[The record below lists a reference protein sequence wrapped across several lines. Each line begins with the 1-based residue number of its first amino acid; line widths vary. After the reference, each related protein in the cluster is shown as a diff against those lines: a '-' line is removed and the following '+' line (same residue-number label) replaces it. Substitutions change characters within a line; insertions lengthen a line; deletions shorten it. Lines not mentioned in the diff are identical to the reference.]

1 MYTFTFIVVTL
12 TCAAESQRTRR
23 VEVEK
28 WLQWARRGLKYEDR
42 QHPPELSFQ
51 DIDGDWIRLTIEQG
65 KVNQYVN
72 HELVVRGLSRFEID
86 QSSRTYIDEH
96 GSGKFMPHED
106 LHTLASMVGMLFRSE
121 SAIEFQDADGDWI
134 QIVVEDG
141 LMNEYV
147 NGELAYYGLTRF
159 EIDEQARTYT
169 DDAGQGEFKAGE
181 DLGKL
186 VHLVSILSHREKE
199 VKFQDGDGDW
209 IRFVIENGQINQYV
223 HDELVHQGL
232 PRFEVDQRTRIYYDD
247 AGQGSFKADE
257 DLPTLSRLIAIL
269 FHSQALQK
277 PLNSPPD
284 APSPEAPDAK
294 TSSHSSAPAP
304 PPPPT
309 AVKPE
314 SSDFYQRLGLGR
326 DASANAV
333 KKAYRK
339 VALLWHPDKNP
350 DKYELA
356 QDMFRKIAEAYDV
369 LSDPDKRAIYDIDGT
384 VF

>member
-1 MYTFTFIVVTL
+1 MYTFTFIVFTL
-12 TCAAESQRTRR
+12 TCAADSQRTRR

-51 DIDGDWIRLTIEQG
+51 DIDGDWIRLAIEHG

-86 QSSRTYIDEH
+86 QSTRTYIDEH

-106 LHTLASMVGMLFRSE
+106 LHTFASMVGMLFRSE

-181 DLGKL
+181 DLGKWCIWFPSCL
-186 VHLVSILSHREKE
+186 IEK
-199 VKFQDGDGDW
+199 
-209 IRFVIENGQINQYV
+209 R
-223 HDELVHQGL
+223 
-232 PRFEVDQRTRIYYDD
+232 R
-247 AGQGSFKADE
+247 
-257 DLPTLSRLIAIL
+257 
-269 FHSQALQK
+269 
-277 PLNSPPD
+277 
-284 APSPEAPDAK
+284 
-294 TSSHSSAPAP
+294 
-304 PPPPT
+304 
-309 AVKPE
+309 
-314 SSDFYQRLGLGR
+314 
-326 DASANAV
+326 
-333 KKAYRK
+333 
-339 VALLWHPDKNP
+339 
-350 DKYELA
+350 
-356 QDMFRKIAEAYDV
+356 
-369 LSDPDKRAIYDIDGT
+369 
-384 VF
+384 